1 MKKVQHD
8 LDDKVIEIAQ
18 KLEEGD
24 SSRKA
29 LVERTKEFRKS
40 LTEDQRKLIAPLLKQ
55 FQQEVDGSTKRSK
68 FMEQVLL
75 SLYKQ
80 LIDLPDPTPALE
92 NAELKYKRA
101 EKMTVTLQNTF
112 NESRSINCSDNYIL
126 HEIWKFLIDFGRHM
140 HSKILTGLSL
150 GLSFK
155 FFEYLSFEFE
165 YFENLLQILNKI
177 I

>member
-1 MKKVQHD
+1 MSLNLQSIIEAWTRFDMKKVQHD

-40 LTEDQRKLIAPLLKQ
+40 LSDEQRKLVGPLLKQ

-75 SLYKQ
+75 GLYKQ
-80 LIDLPDPTPALE
+80 LIDLPDPGPALE
-92 NAELKYKRA
+92 NAEVKFKKA
-101 EKMTVTLQNTF
+101 EKMTVSGDKLRALF
-112 NESRSINCSDNYIL
+112 KSWPPIF
-126 HEIWKFLIDFGRHM
+126 WLIY
-140 HSKILTGLSL
+140 
-150 GLSFK
+150 FK
-155 FFEYLSFEFE
+155 
-165 YFENLLQILNKI
+165 
-177 I
+177 

>member
-1 MKKVQHD
+1 MSLNLQSIIEAWTRFDMKRVQRD

-40 LTEDQRKLIAPLLKQ
+40 LTDEQRKLVGPLLKQ

-75 SLYKQ
+75 GLYKQ
-80 LIDLPDPTPALE
+80 LIDLPDPGPALE
-92 NAELKYKRA
+92 NAEVKFKKA
-101 EKMTVTLQNTF
+101 EKMTVSKDDL
-112 NESRSINCSDNYIL
+112 RIL
-126 HEIWKFLIDFGRHM
+126 FEIMAAIFWLIYLKRTWRL
-140 HSKILTGLSL
+140 KISSL
-150 GLSFK
+150 
-155 FFEYLSFEFE
+155 
-165 YFENLLQILNKI
+165 KI
-177 I
+177 R